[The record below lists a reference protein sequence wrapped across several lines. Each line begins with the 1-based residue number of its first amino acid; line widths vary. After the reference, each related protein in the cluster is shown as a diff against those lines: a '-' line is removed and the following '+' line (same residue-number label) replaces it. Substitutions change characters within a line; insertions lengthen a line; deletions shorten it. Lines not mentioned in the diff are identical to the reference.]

1 MSQTSPERNDSRR
14 LLFRV
19 LARSL
24 SVKRPQAA
32 LAMTSLAI
40 GAAILSMLVTL
51 YGDVHR
57 KMTQEFRAYGPN
69 ILLTPPLTLKPL
81 SPGERA
87 DRAAMRE
94 GLGGLMDEAVLT
106 RFEPFRL
113 RRSNLRAVG
122 RLYAV
127 VRLKRLS
134 SDGRS
139 PESLNAVAAGVDFVA
154 LRLLYPSW
162 QVEGAAGEGPA
173 SCVVGSSI
181 VSRLHLK
188 IGDGL
193 EFEPQ
198 GALPGLRMGAGQP
211 CKISAVVSTGASEDE
226 QVFLP
231 LEALQKL
238 TGLEGKISVVEISV
252 PGEPAEINQ
261 AIREVSDSF
270 SGLDVRPVREIV
282 YSEGKVLGTIRWLM
296 ISLTGLI
303 LVTAAL
309 SVAATVMAIVIERR
323 RDIAVMKALGASNR
337 AVMQLFL
344 AEAAG
349 LGLAGGAA
357 GSLVGGFLAGRIGE
371 RLFATSLHWVGWTL
385 PVVCLFSMFLAGL
398 AAAFPVQFVRAIQP
412 ATMLKGE

>member
-1 MSQTSPERNDSRR
+1 M
-14 LLFRV
+14 
-19 LARSL
+19 A
-24 SVKRPQAA
+24 
-32 LAMTSLAI
+32 SLAI

-69 ILLTPPLTLKPL
+69 ILLTPPLTPKLL
-81 SPGERA
+81 SPRERV

-94 GLGGLMDEAVLT
+94 GLGGVMDEAVLT

-113 RRSNLRAVG
+113 RRSNLRPVG

-139 PESLNAVAAGVDFVA
+139 PESLNAVTAGVDFGA

-162 QVEGAAGEGPA
+162 QVQRAASLRPPGTSADLPAEAGPPEPSGRRRAGVGPA

-193 EFEPQ
+193 EVEPQ
-198 GALPGLRMGAGQP
+198 GVLPGLRLGPGQP
-211 CKISAVVSTGASEDE
+211 CQVSAVVSTGASEDE

-231 LEALQKL
+231 LAALQKL
-238 TGLEGKISVVEISV
+238 TCLEGKISVVEISA

-261 AIREVSDSF
+261 VIRELSDSF

-296 ISLTGLI
+296 ISLTSLI

-371 RLFATSLHWVGWTL
+371 RLFATGLHWVGWAL
-385 PVVCLFSMFLAGL
+385 PVVCLFSMFLAGI
-398 AAAFPVQFVRAIQP
+398 AAAFPVQIVRAIQP